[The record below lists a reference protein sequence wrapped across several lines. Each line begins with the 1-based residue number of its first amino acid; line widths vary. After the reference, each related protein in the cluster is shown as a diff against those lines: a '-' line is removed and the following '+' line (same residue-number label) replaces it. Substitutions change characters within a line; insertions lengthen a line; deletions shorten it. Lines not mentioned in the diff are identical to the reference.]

1 MCAIEFDDYDLFEVT
16 SSVESDGYTFFV
28 AEVDRQTPSRQEEAG
43 RRRFF
48 APPLFSA
55 QSIEA
60 VTHKIELECVSNIS
74 KVLRTQT
81 RKACEKFFG
90 KAPDTEEFNF
100 L

>member
-55 QSIEA
+55 HSITA
-60 VTHKIELECVSNIS
+60 VTQK
-74 KVLRTQT
+74 
-81 RKACEKFFG
+81 
-90 KAPDTEEFNF
+90 
-100 L
+100 